1 MNIINGLQKNG
12 LKRVT
17 VRTILTTSPQIAKK
31 FAETDLYQKLMNTG
45 VKVSS
50 ICPLMYTNN
59 PIANKAPIMTSS
71 NKLRTYSTS
80 RYYTNNEILEIITG
94 GKK

>member
-1 MNIINGLQKNG
+1 MDK
-12 LKRVT
+12 VT
-17 VRTILTTSPQIAKK
+17 VRTILTTSPQVAKK
-31 FAETDLYQKLMNTG
+31 FESTELYARLMTTG

-59 PIANKAPIMTSS
+59 PIANKAPIITSS
-71 NKLRTYSTS
+71 NKLRTYSSS
-80 RYYTNNEILEIITG
+80 RYYTNDEILKIITG